1 VFFFCNEE
9 GGNDGL
15 HEVKIDQRIRKSAKL
30 TGNSFILA
38 KLSAGDMVAL
48 EANYH
53 TKCLLALY
61 NNARK
66 VQVAQQQVSNKEDE
80 VSGLTSCIC

>member
-1 VFFFCNEE
+1 MFFCNEE

-15 HEVKIDQRIRKSAKL
+15 HEVTTLQVDQHVRKSAEL

-38 KLSAGDMVAL
+38 KLSVGDMVAL
-48 EANYH
+48 EAMYH
-53 TKCLLALY
+53 TKCLLTLY

-66 VQVAQQQVSNKEDE
+66 VQVAQQQVRHNN
-80 VSGLTSCIC
+80 G